1 MNRSSILSRFLVI
14 ALLFLGFAA
23 PLFAQTMEGLQMAE
37 LTRKLQLTGQQQKQL
52 APIVEQR
59 DKEAQA
65 LKTNTSL
72 SRMQKFR
79 KIGEIQTNFR
89 NQAAKILNP
98 EQVKKLDALQAER
111 RGKLTGH

>member
-1 MNRSSILSRFLVI
+1 MNRSSILSRFVVI

-23 PLFAQTMEGLQMAE
+23 PLFAQAMAGLQMAE
-37 LTRKLQLTGQQQKQL
+37 LTKKLQLTDQQQKQL

-72 SRMQKFR
+72 SRMQKF
-79 KIGEIQTNFR
+79 IGVLAIDAFGSATTN
-89 NQAAKILNP
+89 ALLI
-98 EQVKKLDALQAER
+98 DA
-111 RGKLTGH
+111 G